1 MISKIFAFI
10 CVNLRPTLLSTILM
24 IVFAFSARAAG
35 PVLKALEP
43 RGGQQGKAFTLTL
56 AGEQLTSGAEL
67 ITTLPGS
74 VSRLSAP
81 PDTAEFDSQ
90 LFFLVQLKP
99 DAPVGLYPI
108 RVRTDQG
115 LSNIQLFSVGTLPET
130 TEEESLLKQPSEK
143 ANNDSIARAQK
154 LALPVTVNG
163 TLAGPDLD
171 YYRFNAK
178 AGEKWVCEVEAR
190 RAGSGI
196 DPAFKILDATGTEI
210 LSVNDSLG
218 VGVDARKEI
227 VFRKPGEYF
236 IVVHDIKFSEQ
247 EQNFYRL
254 KIGSYPFAEGV
265 FPLGWQRGS
274 SVDVTLYGGNLVKP
288 VTLKPDLKQ
297 DPSKRYLPVGLPAS
311 DSLPF
316 LFRLSDLPETFEP
329 SDTATGKGKIPVQRG
344 GSEKEKTANT
354 GNSPALPVA
363 TVVNGR
369 ISQPGEVDRYRLKV
383 SPGQHWIFE
392 MEAASL
398 QTSRLLGVIS
408 IFDAVTNKRLDI
420 AELGKEDGKNP
431 FNFEG
436 SRNEVDPR
444 LSFQVPEK
452 VSEIII
458 AVEDLIGRGGPD
470 YAYRLVAS
478 EQPPDFAT
486 ELLTPYVNIPQNG
499 SVAVD
504 VLVNR
509 RGYDGP
515 IRFSIPDLPEDIFL
529 EGGIVPAEV
538 NPPEDRRSQ
547 IPGVFTLTAQPE
559 AKIRSF
565 PLTIWANAVASPTPI
580 RKLVAGPGILNVVQG
595 NKQKPV
601 KAPWLSTQLPGA
613 TTKPLPLRL
622 DVSSHRVRI
631 IQGTEYLLKWK
642 LVKQTGSAE
651 LVRLDPRGWTSI
663 KDFRVARKADRPEF
677 DEEGSFTLAT
687 TFATPLVTF
696 DFIFDGSKM
705 QGGRLERVVT
715 SPAITVEIVPGYILK
730 LASQT
735 LEIKTGGKVELA
747 GKVER
752 EPGFT
757 GIIKVRAEDL
767 PDHLTCQ
774 DVILKPD
781 QTEFLLVLQASPEVA
796 PGDFPFRIVSS
807 ATIPERKDQQEY
819 TIPEQKVR
827 LLVSAAGSG
836 VQQAGK

>member
-1 MISKIFAFI
+1 MFRFSPRVPRGFRAFLFLHVFI
-10 CVNLRPTLLSTILM
+10 VIGGAANL
-24 IVFAFSARAAG
+24 FAAG
-35 PVLKALEP
+35 PVLKSMEP

-56 AGEQLTSGAEL
+56 VGEQLTSGAEL

-74 VSRLSAP
+74 LSRLSSP
-81 PDTAEFDSQ
+81 PDAAESDSQ
-90 LFFLVQLKP
+90 LFFLVQLRA
-99 DAPVGLYPI
+99 DALVGLYPI
-108 RVRTDQG
+108 RIRTERG
-115 LSNIQLFSVGTLPET
+115 LSNILLFSIGSLPET
-130 TEEESLLKQPSEK
+130 TEEESLLKQPSDK
-143 ANNDSIARAQK
+143 SNNDSMARAQK
-154 LALPVTVNG
+154 LSLPVTVNG
-163 TLAGPDLD
+163 TLVGPDLD
-171 YYRFNAK
+171 YYRFNAH

-190 RAGSGI
+190 RAGSAI
-196 DPAFKILDATGTEI
+196 DPAFKILDATGADI
-210 LSVNDSLG
+210 VSVNDSSG

-227 VFRKPGEYF
+227 TFQKSGEYF
-236 IVVHDIKFSEQ
+236 IVVHDVKFSDQ

-274 SVDVTLYGGNLVKP
+274 SVNVTLFGGNLVKP
-288 VTLKPDLKQ
+288 VSLKPDLKQ
-297 DPSKRYLPVGLPAS
+297 DSTKRFLPLDLPGS

-316 LFRLSDLPETFEP
+316 LFRLGDLPETFEP
-329 SDTATGKGKIPVQRG
+329 SDTAIGQGKTPSQRS

-354 GNSPALPVA
+354 GSLPALPVA

-369 ISQPGEVDRYRLKV
+369 ISQPGEIDRYRLKV
-383 SPGQHWIFE
+383 SPGQHWILE

-398 QTSRLLGVIS
+398 QTSRLFGVIS
-408 IFDAVTNKRLDI
+408 IFDAVTNKRLDM
-420 AELGKEDGKNP
+420 AELGKEDGRNP

-444 LSFQVPEK
+444 ISFQVPDS
-452 VSEIII
+452 VSEIIV

-470 YAYRLVAS
+470 YAYRLVGF
-478 EQPPDFAT
+478 EQVPDFAI
-486 ELLTPYVNIPQNG
+486 ELNTPYVNIPQNG

-504 VLVNR
+504 VMVNR

-515 IRFSIPDLPEDIFL
+515 IRLSIPDLPPDIIF
-529 EGGIVPAEV
+529 EGGNVPAEM

-547 IPGVFTLTAQPE
+547 IPGIFTLTAQAD

-565 PLTIWANAVASPTPI
+565 PLTIWADAVSSPSPV

-622 DVSSHRVRI
+622 DLSTHHVRI
-631 IQGTEYLLKWK
+631 IHGTDYLLKWK
-642 LVKQTGSAE
+642 LAKQTSSAE
-651 LVRLDPRGWTSI
+651 LVRPDPRGFASI
-663 KDFRVARKADRPEF
+663 KDFRIARRTDRPEF
-677 DEEGSFTLAT
+677 DEEGSFNLAT
-687 TFATPLVTF
+687 TFTTPLVTF
-696 DFIFDGSKM
+696 DFILDGSKM
-705 QGGRLERVVT
+705 VGGKLERVVT
-715 SPAITVEIVPGYILK
+715 SPAITIEIVPGYILK
-730 LASQT
+730 LVSQT
-735 LEIKTGGKVELA
+735 IEIKPGGKFELA

-781 QTEFLLVLQASPEVA
+781 QTDFSLVFQASPEVA
-796 PGDFPFRIVSS
+796 PGDLPIRILSS
-807 ATIPERKDQQEY
+807 AAIPERRDQQEY
-819 TIPEQKVR
+819 TVPEQKAR
-827 LLVSAAGSG
+827 LVISANRGS
-836 VQQAGK
+836 VQQAVK